1 MECKLKYGDYEK
13 PQKRQIF
20 NFIRKV
26 YPNATPR
33 DVISGLHSAI
43 CENGMLVSV
52 VTDLSMV
59 AKYSKK

>member
-1 MECKLKYGDYEK
+1 MEGILKYGDYEK
-13 PQKRQIF
+13 PQKIQIF

-33 DVISGLHSAI
+33 DIISGLHSVI
-43 CENGMLVSV
+43 CKNGMLVSV
-52 VTDLSMV
+52 STDLSMV